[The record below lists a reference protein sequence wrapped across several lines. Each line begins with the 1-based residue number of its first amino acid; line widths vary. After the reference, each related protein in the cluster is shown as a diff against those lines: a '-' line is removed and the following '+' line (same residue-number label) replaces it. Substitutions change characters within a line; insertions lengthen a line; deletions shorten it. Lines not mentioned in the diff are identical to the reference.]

1 MSRRRRKEREYA
13 KEFNHK
19 GENHLRVIEGG
30 AVTKPRHKDVHIVP
44 RNFHQDD
51 LLGHLE
57 DDNVNIVF
65 AIGPAGTGK
74 TLISTLAGLKGFKKG
89 YIDKFVLTRPAVS
102 VDEQHGFLPGTLQE
116 KMAPWTRPIFDIFE
130 EYYHPEQIEYLL
142 KANKLEIAPL
152 ALSLIH
158 I

>member
-89 YIDKFVLTRPAVS
+89 YIDKGLKTPEEIMPKYTPSSKGSWARGVGHVLGV
-102 VDEQHGFLPGTLQE
+102 
-116 KMAPWTRPIFDIFE
+116 
-130 EYYHPEQIEYLL
+130 
-142 KANKLEIAPL
+142 LE
-152 ALSLIH
+152 
-158 I
+158 